1 MMMWIETVDD
11 DDVYKY
17 KDNHKLVFL
26 EWVVN
31 RQQNKLVV
39 VF

>member
-26 EWVVN
+26 EWVE
-31 RQQNKLVV
+31 
-39 VF
+39 